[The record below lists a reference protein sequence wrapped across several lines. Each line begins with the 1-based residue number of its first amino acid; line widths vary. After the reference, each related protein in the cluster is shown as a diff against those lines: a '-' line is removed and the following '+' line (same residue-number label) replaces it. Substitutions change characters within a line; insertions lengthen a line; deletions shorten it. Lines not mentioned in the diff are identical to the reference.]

1 MAENSTNYLNL
12 LNFQQCKAVEN
23 TYGAS
28 LVLAGAGSGKTRVLT
43 FKLLHL
49 LIQKLATPGQ
59 ILAVTFTNK
68 AASEMKNRVSNML
81 NFPIDRMWLGTFH
94 SLSLKILR
102 SHYENVGLSSNFIII
117 DSDDQQKLIKQI
129 CERENINT
137 KEFTTK
143 YYATIIDTFKN
154 NGIFFDE
161 LKPNKFKKQ
170 DEEIRKL
177 YRLYQEELL
186 RLNCV
191 DFGDLILYCIKLFRS
206 NTKIL
211 EKYQKLFK
219 FILVDEYQDIN
230 LVQQKWIEYLY
241 QGHKN
246 ICCVGDDDQSIY
258 SWRAADVSNL

>member
-1 MAENSTNYLNL
+1 MAEKSTNYLSL
-12 LNFQQCKAVEN
+12 LNFEQCKAVEN

-49 LIQKLATPGQ
+49 LIQKLATPNQ
-59 ILAVTFTNK
+59 IIAVTFTNK

-117 DSDDQQKLIKQI
+117 DSDDQHKLIKQI

-143 YYATIIDTFKN
+143 
-154 NGIFFDE
+154 
-161 LKPNKFKKQ
+161 
-170 DEEIRKL
+170 
-177 YRLYQEELL
+177 
-186 RLNCV
+186 
-191 DFGDLILYCIKLFRS
+191 
-206 NTKIL
+206 
-211 EKYQKLFK
+211 
-219 FILVDEYQDIN
+219 
-230 LVQQKWIEYLY
+230 
-241 QGHKN
+241 
-246 ICCVGDDDQSIY
+246 
-258 SWRAADVSNL
+258 